1 MNKKLTELPKGYES
15 WRQFY
20 ESVKHNFKNE
30 LPVMFQEYDF
40 SQNHWKYCETFE
52 ITELELLRFVANEKQ
67 PELLT
72 DNEFFKIRDCIYW
85 SAGSKDVSAIVNKL
99 EQLTDGLRKR

>member
-15 WRQFY
+15 WKQFY
-20 ESVKHNFKNE
+20 ESVKHNFTDKE
-30 LPVMFQEYDF
+30 PVMFQQYNYNHDPLYD
-40 SQNHWKYCETFE
+40 YEIFE

-72 DNEFFKIRDCIYW
+72 DEEFIKIRSYVYW
-85 SAGSKDVSAIVNKL
+85 GAGSKDVSEIVNRL
-99 EQLTDGLRKR
+99 HALTDKTSKS